1 MINAI
6 NDNGTGSIADAI
18 NYLKSDFDHKNNRRS
33 VKPRD
38 FAGSAEEC
46 IVVADSIER
55 KHKYVSG
62 TLSFRDGEK
71 PTDAHLQK
79 IVDAFRK
86 TFMAGLEPGVNYVDY
101 WNIHEDKGNIEL
113 NYVIPLVELT
123 TSRQMNPFPP
133 GKAKE
138 DFKDA
143 FDAYINH
150 QMGYDQVVPDP
161 IKASESKFERK
172 VLPKSNS
179 KSAEEFRKNKPTK
192 DEVSDCV
199 AHQIIN
205 GKISSRQDLCDFL
218 ENFGEITRVNDK
230 FISLK
235 PYGSEKAFRLK
246 GPVYEYGADFKQI
259 KIDHQT
265 KNADFKKQLND
276 SDFEKVRATLERLTK
291 SRRAFNKK
299 LVSKPFGRR
308 NKDRVY
314 GEKKEKPVHD
324 GGGTGSIG
332 GSGSTSF
339 KPISIAKEVP
349 ITKPIQPIA
358 DKPQTESKPITANIS
373 SSSGGKSD
381 SSGSNN
387 APTSSDGISSGG
399 SSSDSSIG
407 GMQSQ
412 LNDLRTQIS
421 NCKNPAKAQALKSQ
435 ADSLE
440 QRIGVAVAAE
450 RIRKMKETLKNNTHN
465 KFKK

>member
-1 MINAI
+1 MINVI
-6 NDNGTGSIADAI
+6 NENGTGSIADAI
-18 NYLKSDFDHKNNRRS
+18 NYLKSDFDHKNVRRS

-46 IVVADSIER
+46 LVAADSIER

-71 PTDAHLQK
+71 PTDAQLQK

-172 VLPKSNS
+172 ILPKSNS
-179 KSAEEFRKNKPTK
+179 KSADEFRKNKPTK

-205 GKISSRQDLCDFL
+205 GKISNRQQLCDFL
-218 ENFGEITRVNDK
+218 ENFGEITRINDK

-246 GPVYEYGADFKQI
+246 GPVYEYGADFKKI

-276 SDFEKVRATLERLTK
+276 SDFAKVRATLERLAK
-291 SRRAFNKK
+291 SRREFNKK
-299 LVSKPFGRR
+299 LISKPFGRK

-314 GEKKEKPVHD
+314 GNKREKLAVD

-332 GSGSTSF
+332 GSGSTSIT
-339 KPISIAKEVP
+339 PLAVENEALV
-349 ITKPIQPIA
+349 TKPVQTTVDA
-358 DKPQTESKPITANIS
+358 PQTENKPLTANIS
-373 SSSGGKSD
+373 SSSGGKSG
-381 SSGSNN
+381 SAGSNN
-387 APTSSDGISSGG
+387 APTSSDGISLGG
-399 SSSDSSIG
+399 SGSDDSIG

-421 NCKNPAKAQALKSQ
+421 NCKNPTKLQALKSQ

-440 QRIGVAVAAE
+440 QKIGVAVAAE
-450 RIRKMKETLKNNTHN
+450 RIRKLKESFKSSTHN
-465 KFKK
+465 KLKK

>member
-1 MINAI
+1 MINVI

-18 NYLKSDFDHKNNRRS
+18 NYLKSDFDHKNVKRS

-46 IVVADSIER
+46 LVVADSIER

-71 PTDAHLQK
+71 PTDAQLQK

-113 NYVIPLVELT
+113 NYVIPLAELT

-150 QMGYDQVVPDP
+150 QLGYDQVVPDP

-172 VLPKSNS
+172 ILPKSNS
-179 KSAEEFRKNKPTK
+179 KSADEFRKNKPTK
-192 DEVSDCV
+192 DEVSDYV

-205 GKISSRQDLCDFL
+205 GKISSRQELCDCL
-218 ENFGEITRVNDK
+218 ENFGEITRVNNK

-235 PYGSEKAFRLK
+235 PHGSEKAFRLK
-246 GPVYEYGADFKQI
+246 GPVYEYGADFKKI

-291 SRRAFNKK
+291 SRREFNKK
-299 LVSKPFGRR
+299 LISKPFGRK

-314 GEKKEKPVHD
+314 GDKREKPADD

-332 GSGSTSF
+332 GSGSTSMT
-339 KPISIAKEVP
+339 PVLVEKEVP
-349 ITKPIQPIA
+349 VTKTVQATSDTQQIEI
-358 DKPQTESKPITANIS
+358 KPITASIS
-373 SSSGGKSD
+373 TSSGSKSG
-381 SSGSNN
+381 SAGSNN
-387 APTSSDGISSGG
+387 APTSSDIISSGG

-440 QRIGVAVAAE
+440 QKIGVAVAAE
-450 RIRKMKETLKNNTHN
+450 RIKKLKESFKSSTHN
-465 KFKK
+465 KLKK